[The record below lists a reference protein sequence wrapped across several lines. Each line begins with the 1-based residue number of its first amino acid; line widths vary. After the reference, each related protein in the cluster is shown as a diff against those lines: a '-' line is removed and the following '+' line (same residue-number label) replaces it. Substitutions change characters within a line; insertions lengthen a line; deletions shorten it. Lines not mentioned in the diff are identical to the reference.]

1 MTSNKKLLI
10 VDTNHDIKLNKY
22 EENYD
27 YYSLSS
33 GLVEDFNAKS
43 LNSSKYF
50 HLTAL
55 RLKEKYLSF
64 INEFEKYFNQN
75 KIGPYF
81 NHYFWTDISCKRTE
95 YLRNLDYICH
105 LVILKK

>member
-10 VDTNHDIKLNKY
+10 VDTNHDIKLNNY

-43 LNSSKYF
+43 LNSPKYF
-50 HLTAL
+50 H
-55 RLKEKYLSF
+55 
-64 INEFEKYFNQN
+64 FNS
-75 KIGPYF
+75 
-81 NHYFWTDISCKRTE
+81 T
-95 YLRNLDYICH
+95 
-105 LVILKK
+105 